1 MDVPLFVSW
10 LDAVRKMPCF
20 NLRSLSLVVDD
31 ISDDLLIIVVH
42 SLPRLVELD
51 IEGQTF
57 YGAIGTGLD
66 QHWTAGSEVLQMSN
80 SLSIVLSERNYPSFK
95 RVKIIGMFYV
105 SEGCRWLEFVKL
117 GRFAKVK
124 KFEVLTSP
132 LLSDLVFD
140 NMIGVPSICTA
151 ASVTSSQN
159 PIHKSVNALA
169 TNVMLLMHNC
179 TIGKSPAPRRARSV
193 IELRFSSCS
202 LLTSEA
208 SEHLSSFIKLEML
221 MDRPN
226 HNSSKLERLVLS
238 NCRGLSTDAIMLP
251 LPQHT
256 FRGLLWLCVGLYHI
270 VDKRDNLYAISK
282 ALPRLVGCKFGC
294 FDGWQWH
301 KIR

>member
-31 ISDDLLIIVVH
+31 ISDGLLITVVH
-42 SLPRLVELD
+42 SVPCLVELD

-57 YGAIGTGLD
+57 YGAIG
-66 QHWTAGSEVLQMSN
+66 
-80 SLSIVLSERNYPSFK
+80 
-95 RVKIIGMFYV
+95 
-105 SEGCRWLEFVKL
+105 CRRLELVKL
-117 GRFAKVK
+117 GGFAKVK
-124 KFEVLTSP
+124 KFEVFTSP

-140 NMIGVPSICTA
+140 NMIGVASICTA

-208 SEHLSSFIKLEML
+208 LDHLSSFSKLEML

-238 NCRGLSTDAIMLP
+238 NCRGLSADAIMLP

-256 FRGLLWLCVGLYHI
+256 FRGLLWLCVGLYRI
-270 VDKRDNLYAISK
+270 VDMRDNLYAISK

-294 FDGWQWH
+294 SDG
-301 KIR
+301 